1 MLKIYGIPLSVH
13 TRKVIVAA
21 LVKNLPHEVVP
32 VVPVIPD
39 NPPPEWRT
47 MSPTGKIPAIVDGDF
62 RLADSAAICAYF
74 ERVQPMPSLY
84 PTAPRDYATAL
95 AFEQY
100 AGALF
105 SDVVRPLFHETVVH
119 PKIRKIASDR
129 AVIDS
134 VLRDAVPE
142 SFGHLD
148 AALRGDYLAGHALSI
163 ADIAVASNLVTYR
176 YLGFDLYRDR
186 FPRLAA
192 HFDRV
197 LRHPAMRAALQREQP
212 FVDSMGLDRTWHVQ
226 DR

>member
-1 MLKIYGIPLSVH
+1 MLKIYGVPLSVH
-13 TRKVIVAA
+13 TRKVIVTA
-21 LVKNLPHEVVP
+21 LVKTIAHDVVP

-39 NPPPEWRT
+39 NPPPDWRT
-47 MSPTGKIPAIVDGDF
+47 LSPTGKIPAIVEDDF
-62 RLADSAAICAYF
+62 HLADSAAICAYF
-74 ERVQPMPSLY
+74 ERVRPTPSLY
-84 PTAPRDYATAL
+84 PTAPREYATAL

-105 SDVVRPLFHETVVH
+105 SDVVRPLFHETVVL
-119 PKIRKIASDR
+119 PKIRKIAGNQ
-129 AVIDS
+129 ATI
-134 VLRDAVPE
+134 DAVLHTAVPD

-192 HFDRV
+192 HFERV
-197 LRHPAMRAALQREQP
+197 TRHPAMREALRREQP
-212 FVDSMGLDRTWHVQ
+212 FADSMGLDRKWHVQ